1 MRNSKIKLNFCKNE
15 QAIFVVE
22 EIGWIII
29 KLNETLWTKLY
40 EINTISKVFFF
51 FKLYPFNLSNS
62 ENNPTNPI
70 YGLFGKFEK
79 IIRAQK
85 CM

>member
-29 KLNETLWTKLY
+29 KLDERNFMK
-40 EINTISKVFFF
+40 
-51 FKLYPFNLSNS
+51 
-62 ENNPTNPI
+62 
-70 YGLFGKFEK
+70 
-79 IIRAQK
+79 
-85 CM
+85 